1 MELIFILS
9 VVFIEVIPVNFSE
22 VMEIVRTFGVDTF
35 MEDEVF
41 PFFLWDKGIATMG
54 AAQFQAGETALL
66 RGELGGADFAQELSF
81 GTVVPVQVRFG
92 SITAGTGA
100 VIRDIAF
107 RTASD
112 RADLLAITLFIV
124 GDEVFVVPVL
134 AEVGH
139 EREFVNLE
147 LLVFWGMGVI
157 KSPLFERDVSADE
170 TDQPAVLLIKQLN

>member
-1 MELIFILS
+1 MFA
-9 VVFIEVIPVNFSE
+9 
-22 VMEIVRTFGVDTF
+22 
-35 MEDEVF
+35 
-41 PFFLWDKGIATMG
+41 FFLGNKGITAMG
-54 AAQFQAGETALL
+54 AAQFQAGETALMG
-66 RGELGGADFAQELSF
+66 GESGGADFAQELSF

-124 GDEVFVVPVL
+124 RDEVFVVPVL
-134 AEVGH
+134 AEVGN

-170 TDQPAVLLIKQLN
+170 TD

>member
-1 MELIFILS
+1 MFA
-9 VVFIEVIPVNFSE
+9 
-22 VMEIVRTFGVDTF
+22 
-35 MEDEVF
+35 
-41 PFFLWDKGIATMG
+41 FFLGNKGITAMG
-54 AAQFQAGETALL
+54 AAQFQAGETALMG
-66 RGELGGADFAQELSF
+66 GESGGADFAQELSF

-100 VIRDIAF
+100 VMRDIAF

-124 GDEVFVVPVL
+124 RDEVFVVPVL
-134 AEVGH
+134 AEVGN
-139 EREFVNLE
+139 EREFINLE